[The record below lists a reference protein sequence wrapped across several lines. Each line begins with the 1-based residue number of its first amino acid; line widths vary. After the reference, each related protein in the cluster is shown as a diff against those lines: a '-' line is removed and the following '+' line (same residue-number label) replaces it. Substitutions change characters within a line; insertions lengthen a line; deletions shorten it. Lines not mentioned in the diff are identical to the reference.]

1 MKTYAKTPNIVV
13 LTMLAELW
21 CPCWQWCARTPN
33 NVGTCRASWGRVQP
47 IRLWTPCVMRVR
59 GPNDVGKSRKI
70 KGKSLENPLCKRI
83 QHYLKEDQ
91 VRYAT
96 FAVAKR
102 KPEKKKSGLYGI
114 RTLFDLCDT
123 GAALYQLS

>member
-1 MKTYAKTPNIVV
+1 
-13 LTMLAELW
+13 
-21 CPCWQWCARTPN
+21 
-33 NVGTCRASWGRVQP
+33 
-47 IRLWTPCVMRVR
+47 MRVR

-91 VRYAT
+91 VTYAT

-102 KPEKKKSGLYGI
+102 KPEKK
-114 RTLFDLCDT
+114 
-123 GAALYQLS
+123 